1 MSATF
6 RLISWTPYKKRYD
19 LVMAGLIV
27 GYLGAFIL
35 VGKVVWRG
43 GHGVS
48 DELLILRGLGT
59 CGFLMLN
66 VAICIGPMAR
76 LDRRFLPLLYNRR
89 HLGVATFF
97 VGSLH
102 GGLAIGF
109 YHGFGRVNPLVSLV
123 SSNVQ
128 YRSVSAFPFE
138 MLGVVALLIL
148 LVMAGTSHDV
158 WLKKLT
164 PGVWK
169 GIHMMVYLA
178 WGLLVMHVALGTLQ
192 AEKNWIYS
200 GLLVLTVGVVGS
212 LHILAGRKERLKDK
226 MGEKTKDGGRQECL
240 PHRSDHSDW
249 VDVCGVGEIPL
260 NRGKAI
266 VLTGK
271 RERVAVFR
279 YGDRVS
285 VLSNVCAHQ
294 GGPLG
299 EGKVIDGCVTCPW
312 HGFQYHPGD
321 GRAPAPFTEKLPT
334 YAVKIVEGRVLVN
347 PCPLA
352 AGTATEPAVVEE
364 VCHV

>member
-6 RLISWTPYKKRYD
+6 RFISWTPFKKRYD
-19 LVMAGLIV
+19 LVMAGLIA
-27 GYLGAFIL
+27 GYLAAFVL

-43 GHGVS
+43 EHAVS
-48 DELLILRGLGT
+48 DEILLMRGLGT

-66 VAICIGPMAR
+66 VAICIGPLAR

-89 HLGVATFF
+89 HLGVATFL
-97 VGSLH
+97 VGLLH

-109 YHGFGRVNPLVSLV
+109 YHGFGRVNPVVSMV
-123 SSNVQ
+123 TSNVQ

-138 MLGVVALLIL
+138 MLGVIALLIL
-148 LVMAGTSHDV
+148 LVMAATSHDV

-164 PGVWK
+164 PRVWK

-178 WGLLVMHVALGTLQ
+178 WGCLVIHVALGALQ
-192 AEKNWIYS
+192 AEKNWLYS
-200 GLLVLTVGVVGS
+200 ALLFLTVGMVAT
-212 LHILAGRKERLKDK
+212 LHVLAGRKERLKDGE
-226 MGEKTKDGGRQECL
+226 GEKTKDGGRQECP
-240 PHRSDHSDW
+240 PHRSDQCDW
-249 VDVCGVGEIPL
+249 VDVCAVEEISP

-266 VLTGK
+266 VLPGT

-279 YGDRVS
+279 YGNQVS

-312 HGFQYHPGD
+312 HGFQYRPGD

-334 YAVKIVEGRVLVN
+334 YEVKIVQGRVLVN
-347 PCPLA
+347 VEPLPP
-352 AGTATEPAVVEE
+352 GTATEPAIVAE